1 MSPRPR
7 KASDDE
13 VFAATLRMM
22 ARLGPQQITLADI
35 ATEAGLT
42 AGALVQRFGSKRA
55 LLLTL
60 SEKFAHSTS
69 AMFESLRAADPS
81 PLATLY
87 AYADCMAQ
95 LGGSPEVLAHH
106 LMWLHQDL
114 TDPEFRRFTLVQ
126 ARASRRELHRLITE
140 AMAQGELGKAVDA
153 AALARAIEI
162 TVGGSLMAWAVHQ
175 EGKATNWV
183 RHDLDAVLSPHLT
196 ASARRHRPGKRAP
209 VTRVSTKKR

>member
-35 ATEAGLT
+35 ASEVGLT
-42 AGALVQRFGSKRA
+42 PGALVQRFGSKRA

-69 AMFESLRAADPS
+69 AMFESLRAAEPS

-95 LGGSPEVLAHH
+95 LGGSPEALAHH
-106 LMWLHQDL
+106 LMWLQQDL
-114 TDPEFRRFTLVQ
+114 TDPEFRRYTLVP
-126 ARASRRELHRLITE
+126 ARASWAKPSTPPRSRARSRSRSADRSWRGRYTRRARRPAGS
-140 AMAQGELGKAVDA
+140 AMIST
-153 AALARAIEI
+153 RC
-162 TVGGSLMAWAVHQ
+162 
-175 EGKATNWV
+175 
-183 RHDLDAVLSPHLT
+183 
-196 ASARRHRPGKRAP
+196 SAR
-209 VTRVSTKKR
+209 T